1 MIKNLKKLRRE
12 FNVSQQ
18 RLAEVILVSQQSVNK
33 YENKDVEPDIDTLIK
48 IAEFFDVSLDYLAG
62 RTEVREMADK
72 MRMSD
77 LDSAEA
83 RLIRGYRSLTDKQK
97 KCISELVENYK

>member
-1 MIKNLKKLRRE
+1 MIKNLKKLRQE

-18 RLAEVILVSQQSVNK
+18 RLAEIILVSQQSVNK

-48 IAEFFDVSLDYLAG
+48 IAEFFDVSLDYLTG

-72 MRMSD
+72 TKMSD
-77 LDSAEA
+77 LGGAEVK
-83 RLIRGYRSLTDKQK
+83 LIIGYRRLTDKQK
-97 KCISELVENYK
+97 KCISELVESYK